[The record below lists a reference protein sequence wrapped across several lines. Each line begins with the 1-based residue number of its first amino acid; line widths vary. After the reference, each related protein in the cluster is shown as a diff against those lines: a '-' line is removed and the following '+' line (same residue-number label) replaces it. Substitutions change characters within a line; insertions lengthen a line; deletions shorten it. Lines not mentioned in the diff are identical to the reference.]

1 MNDLN
6 LPEFIE
12 YHEDRLSDLIEI
24 MAFLEVYGK
33 NELADKLE
41 NVRDHVIELRNYYL
55 ENNWVEL

>member
-41 NVRDHVIELRNYYL
+41 GVRDHIIELRNYYL